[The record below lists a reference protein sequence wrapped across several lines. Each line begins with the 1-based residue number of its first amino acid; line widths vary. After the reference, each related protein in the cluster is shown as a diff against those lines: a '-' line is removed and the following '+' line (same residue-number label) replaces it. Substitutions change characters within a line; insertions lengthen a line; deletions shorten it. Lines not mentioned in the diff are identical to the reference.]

1 MCVPVLAPLVC
12 TCRPFTY
19 STRTNRSTPP
29 SQLQEGKLPYDLAL
43 ESGCSLSLL
52 ALLQP
57 GSAAWLDGGE
67 GFGQPDSPLVSA
79 AERQVFESLSHL
91 LDPNPRRLKRIVSVY
106 ALVTEVAKLVPLSE
120 GDDKAR
126 LAVQIQ
132 HWPVPYSL
140 TEGPITNSP
149 HIVSTQVAFLT
160 IVASLPLAWQM
171 CMTTIT

>member
-1 MCVPVLAPLVC
+1 M
-12 TCRPFTY
+12 
-19 STRTNRSTPP
+19 RTP
-29 SQLQEGKLPYDLAL
+29 SQMQEGKLPYDLAL
-43 ESGCSLSLL
+43 ESGCSVSLL
-52 ALLQP
+52 SLLQP
-57 GSAAWLDGGE
+57 GSASVWLDGGK
-67 GFGQPDSPLVSA
+67 GFQQPDSPLVSA
-79 AERQVFESLSHL
+79 AESSVFASLSHL

>member
-43 ESGCSLSLL
+43 DSGCSVSLL

-57 GSAAWLDGGE
+57 GLASAWLDGGI
-67 GFGQPDSPLVSA
+67 GFQQPDSPLVSA
-79 AERQVFESLSHL
+79 AESSVFASLSHL

-106 ALVTEVAKLVPLSE
+106 ALVTEVAKRAPLSE
-120 GDDKAR
+120 GGLKAR
-126 LAVQIQ
+126 LAVK
-132 HWPVPYSL
+132 
-140 TEGPITNSP
+140 
-149 HIVSTQVAFLT
+149 
-160 IVASLPLAWQM
+160 M
-171 CMTTIT
+171 